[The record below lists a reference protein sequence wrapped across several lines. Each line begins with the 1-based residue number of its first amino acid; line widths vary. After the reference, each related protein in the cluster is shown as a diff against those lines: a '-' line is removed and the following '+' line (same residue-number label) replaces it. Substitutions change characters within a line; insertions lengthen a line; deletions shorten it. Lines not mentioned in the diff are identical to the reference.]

1 MPAQRSDPTVSVATI
16 AAGQAAADVVGLP
29 VYDDDD
35 LRDVVDL
42 EAASGGEMARVRDSG
57 VFPLAAGE
65 TVLLRTDRAGWQP
78 RHVLLVGAGPLGLA
92 SVQRLR
98 EAAAAAARAA
108 LRHHIERLAFVCRK
122 SAPTDRAVQAVA
134 EGILLGGFEDRRYKT
149 ESGQR
154 RSLGACQVIAPAA
167 PGMDLAAAVE
177 RGRTLAAAANVARE
191 LANEP
196 SNVLTPAVFAG
207 RAAALMEDVGVGVE
221 ILDEQG
227 IAERRMGL
235 LLGVA
240 RGSVEPPRVVVMRY
254 EPVSP
259 VDDAALGLVGKGV
272 TFDSGGISIKPADGM
287 ERMKGD
293 MAGGAAV
300 IGAMRALA
308 QLGAPRRVIGVVPMT
323 ENMPG
328 GRATKPGDILTG
340 ASGTTVEVINTDAEG
355 RLILGDALWY
365 ARELGATHL
374 VDVATLTGA
383 CVVALGHVSSGVFVR
398 PDDWGTA
405 VRRASERA
413 GEPLWPLPVGAEY
426 RELLRS
432 DMADLVNS
440 AGRAGGAC
448 TAAAFLEAFTGG
460 LPWAHVDI
468 AGTAW
473 AEDSREDR
481 VKGSTGVM
489 VRTLAELALDEEN
502 W

>member
-1 MPAQRSDPTVSVATI
+1 MSAQRSDPAVSVATI
-16 AAGQAAADVVGLP
+16 AAGQADADVVGLP
-29 VYDDDD
+29 VFDDDD
-35 LRDVVDL
+35 LGDVVDL
-42 EAASGGEMARVRDSG
+42 EAASGGEVARVRDSG
-57 VFPLAAGE
+57 VLRFAAGE
-65 TVLLRTDRAGWQP
+65 TLLLRTDGAGWQP
-78 RHVLLVGAGPLGLA
+78 RHVLLVGAGPPGRA

-108 LRHHIERLAFVCRK
+108 LRHRIERLAFVCRK
-122 SAPTDRAVQAVA
+122 SAPADRAVQAVA
-134 EGILLGGFEDRRYKT
+134 EGILLGSFEDRRYKT
-149 ESGQR
+149 ENGR
-154 RSLGACQVIAPAA
+154 GWSLGACQVIAPAA
-167 PGMDLAAAVE
+167 SGVDLAAAVE

-227 IAERRMGL
+227 VAERQMGL

-240 RGSVEPPRVVVMRY
+240 RGSLEPPRVVVMRY

-259 VDDAALGLVGKGV
+259 VDDAVLGLVGKGV

-308 QLGAPRRVIGVVPMT
+308 QLRAPRRVIGVVPMT
-323 ENMPG
+323 ENMPS

-383 CVVALGHVSSGVFVR
+383 CVVALGNVASGLFGR
-398 PDDWGTA
+398 PDDWTTT

-460 LPWAHVDI
+460 QPWAHVDI

-473 AEDSREDR
+473 AEDNRKDT

-489 VRTLAELALDEEN
+489 VRTLAELALDEAT